1 MFKRILQCTG
11 ILVLIVSVFLGLFL
25 NGAFIGM
32 GVRFF
37 DLAFERFFQ
46 YVFFTT
52 LLNTQL
58 ENVKRTKHNYPGA
71 LGLTPLI
78 YTGEYGFN
86 FEDIPDL
93 TGKRAL
99 VTGAN
104 VGLGYYTSLHLA
116 RNGADV
122 VLACRSEKKCN
133 RAAETIRANITKG
146 SVEVEI
152 VDLGS
157 FKSVKKFA
165 KSVSEKY
172 EETGLDILV
181 LNAGFISTGLYLTED
196 GIESQWQVNHVS
208 QMYLYEELQDALLLA
223 ASERGHATVTA
234 VSSAAHYRAQII
246 PFSISEINSN
256 ENDYVPFGRYS
267 ETKLANV
274 LFTMEAQR
282 RIEELSK
289 HVYVNSVHPGMV
301 ATEFV
306 RESNVKVFVGEY
318 FGKILYQFIKDVV
331 ARLSWDSETAS
342 LTQIYTAVSPE
353 IQEKNIKAT
362 YFHPI
367 ARPVSKVS
375 VLATSENAAKLWK
388 STKALLE
395 SKMR

>member
-1 MFKRILQCTG
+1 MFKRILQCSG
-11 ILVLIVSVFLGLFL
+11 VLVVIVSVFLGLFIS
-25 NGAFIGM
+25 GAFVDM
-32 GVRFF
+32 G
-37 DLAFERFFQ
+37 
-46 YVFFTT
+46 
-52 LLNTQL
+52 L
-58 ENVKRTKHNYPGA
+58 ENVKRTEHGYPSA

-78 YTGEYGFN
+78 YTGEWGFN

-93 TGKRAL
+93 SGKRAL

-122 VLACRSEKKCN
+122 VLACRSEKKCTK
-133 RAAETIRANITKG
+133 AAETIRANTTKG

-157 FKSVKKFA
+157 FKSVKMFSKR
-165 KSVSEKY
+165 VSEKY

-181 LNAGFISTGLYLTED
+181 LNAGFISTGLSLTED

-208 QMYLYEELQDALLLA
+208 QMYLYEQLQDALLLA

-234 VSSAAHYRAQII
+234 VSSAAHYRAQNI

-256 ENDYVPFGRYS
+256 ENDYVPFDRYC

-274 LFTMEAQR
+274 LFAMEAQR
-282 RIEELSK
+282 RIDELSK
-289 HVYVNSVHPGMV
+289 NVYVNSLHPGMV

-306 RESNVKVFVGEY
+306 RESNIKVFVGEY
-318 FGKILYQFIKDVV
+318 LGKMIYQFVKDFI
-331 ARLSWDSETAS
+331 ARIAWDSETAS

-353 IQEKNIKAT
+353 IHEKNIKAT

-367 ARPVSKVS
+367 ARPVSKIS

-388 STKALLE
+388 STKKLLN
-395 SKMR
+395 SKMD